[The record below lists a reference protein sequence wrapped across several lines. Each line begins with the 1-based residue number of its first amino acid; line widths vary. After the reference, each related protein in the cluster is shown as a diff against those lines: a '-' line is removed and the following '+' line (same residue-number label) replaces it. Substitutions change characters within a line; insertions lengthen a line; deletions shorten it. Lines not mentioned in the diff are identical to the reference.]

1 MNKNKGFTLVELL
14 AVIVILA
21 IIMIISIP
29 AVLDTMVSARKRTFG
44 EYVTKVYN
52 VAQNKYMKDEM
63 LGNSKSYVKYNIKN
77 DLDLGST
84 GNYEGY
90 VAISRNT
97 NGLDIYVSLTDGEF
111 KTATK
116 YGEDE
121 SMVVNY
127 INYTLGGEPTYTGQL
142 EIYDGKKNY
151 FINGTIDNYDLPDE
165 PSEENGNTPINIPI
179 SNNNYG
185 NGENTQTPEDKFE
198 KEINDFLIAAKSKF
212 NNDFTNKDISHMVMA
227 NPTSN
232 NFGATPVD
240 GNTYIYAY
248 KISDIYPDT
257 TNKGYIMFM
266 RTVFDNTPLG
276 FQVIIQQNFISY
288 MNETYHTILK
298 VEGFSHVQNKMLVQT
313 MPGAQ
318 QNEYYYTFNRLNLKK
333 VDTLNTFDMT
343 GEFIKALTYYKPYEY
358 EKTGDDLNAF
368 KAYVNSMNKYIN
380 DNQYYCLNSNPQCSL
395 PTEYYDAD
403 YVKANFGSFDF
414 DLDFNYERLNEFYD
428 SIQ

>member
-1 MNKNKGFTLVELL
+1 MVELL

-29 AVLDTMVSARKRTFG
+29 TVLDTMISARKRTFG
-44 EYVTKVYN
+44 EYVTKVYS

-127 INYTLGGEPTYTGQL
+127 INYTLGGEPTYTGKL
-142 EIYDGKKNY
+142 EIYDGKRNY
-151 FINGTIDNYDLPDE
+151 FINGTIDNFDLPDE
-165 PSEENGNTPINIPI
+165 PSEENGNTPVNIPI

-185 NGENTQTPEDKFE
+185 NGGNIQTPEDKFE
-198 KEINDFLIAAKSKF
+198 KETNEFLNLVKAKF
-212 NNDFTNKDISHMVMA
+212 NSDFANKDTSHMFA
-227 NPTSN
+227 TFPTSHE
-232 NFGATPVD
+232 FGATTVD
-240 GNTYIYAY
+240 GNIYVYGY
-248 KISDIYPDT
+248 KINEFYPDT

-276 FQVIIQQNFISY
+276 FQVILQQNFISY

-298 VEGFSHVQNKMLVQT
+298 VEGYSNSQGKMIVQT
-313 MPGAQ
+313 MPGTQ
-318 QNEYYYTFNRLNLKK
+318 QNEYYYTFNRLNFKK
-333 VDTLNTFDMT
+333 IDTLNTFDMT
-343 GEFIKALTYYKPYEY
+343 GEYIKALTYYKPYEY
-358 EKTGDDLNAF
+358 EKTGDNLNAF
-368 KAYVNSMNKYIN
+368 KSYVNSMNKFIN

-403 YVKANFGSFDF
+403 YVKANLDLFDF
-414 DLDFNYERLNEFYD
+414 ELDFDHERLTEFYY
-428 SIQ
+428 SVQ